1 MATASRSQLSLTAQ
15 SWNYSLTA
23 SSVIYLVVI
32 KWQKQNLLPRTPPH
46 LPSPSHT
53 HNPLCGSINT
63 HDTIFHQFLTQPI
76 VFGVAFPFPCLRSIL
91 KTAPSSPLQFAIIYS
106 QRFLF
111 SCSFTAGEQR
121 CPPGQ
126 TPQQK
131 SVTLLS
137 HG

>member
-1 MATASRSQLSLTAQ
+1 MFAALTDSTELKVQFDCFSCNIFSGNQLTETKPFA
-15 SWNYSLTA
+15 
-23 SSVIYLVVI
+23 
-32 KWQKQNLLPRTPPH
+32 PHPPH

-63 HDTIFHQFLTQPI
+63 CDTIFHQFLTQPI

-91 KTAPSSPLQFAIIYS
+91 KTAPSSPLQFVIIYS
-106 QRFLF
+106 QRLLF
-111 SCSFTAGEQR
+111 SCRFTAGEQR

-126 TPQQK
+126 TLQQK

-137 HG
+137 RV